1 MTTMLNF
8 TSRITSTIERPV
20 ALLPLTRVSMT
31 KVYDLHVLIQSTL
44 NCKADEYQVAYVPK
58 EVITF
63 IGAVALQD
71 HSLGITDLVAVSSVN
86 GKAGMSCGIV
96 AMPPRD

>member
-1 MTTMLNF
+1 MTC
-8 TSRITSTIERPV
+8 TIERPV
-20 ALLPLTRVSMT
+20 APLPLIRVSMT
-31 KVYDLHVLIQSTL
+31 TVYDLSVLIQSTL

-58 EVITF
+58 EVITS

-71 HSLGITDLVAVSSVN
+71 HSLGITDLAAVSSVN
-86 GKAGMSCGIV
+86 GKASMSCGIV